1 LEYAILA
8 SGVIAVI
15 MLVLVLAKLSGRTG
29 DAERA
34 QRLEHEIS
42 ALRTELGASIQQTSI
57 ALSGL
62 ITKSDAD
69 MRQDVADRISKG
81 LTDMRDRIEVELKS
95 GRDESAKSVT
105 NTTEAVIKR
114 LNDFGRLTEER
125 ILGLEKKTAE
135 SLEAIRGKVDERLMA
150 IGEQVRA
157 KLDENIKEGFSHF
170 EKVQEYL
177 KKAELQLVSVT
188 TLGNSV
194 NELNSLLKLP
204 HLRGGFGEVSLEL
217 LLAEMPS
224 ELYETQA
231 MVVPNARERVDVLI
245 KLPGASLPID
255 SKFPREQ
262 VMPLFEDP
270 DDAKLANAR
279 KTLSS
284 VVRGLARDI
293 AAKYIK
299 PEHGTTDMALM
310 YLPSETLY
318 FEVVRDADLWG
329 ALQKLKVYPV
339 SPNTFAITLKGMSLS
354 YNYYMMARNLQKTIE
369 DIRKADKHFNHFR
382 ERFERVG
389 LELDRAK
396 DAYGK
401 ANTHLDRFTSSVGK
415 LNPDEAAMETPD
427 GLDSGDSDLFG
438 TKNLN

>member
-1 LEYAILA
+1 
-8 SGVIAVI
+8 
-15 MLVLVLAKLSGRTG
+15 
-29 DAERA
+29 
-34 QRLEHEIS
+34 
-42 ALRTELGASIQQTSI
+42 
-57 ALSGL
+57 
-62 ITKSDAD
+62 
-69 MRQDVADRISKG
+69 
-81 LTDMRDRIEVELKS
+81 MRDRIEVELKS

-427 GLDSGDSDLFG
+427 GPDSGDSDLFG

>member
-8 SGVIAVI
+8 TGIAAVI
-15 MLVLVLAKLSGRTG
+15 LLILVLSKLSGKG
-29 DAERA
+29 AEAARI
-34 QRLEHEIS
+34 EHEVS
-42 ALRTELGASIQQTSI
+42 AMRAELGSSIQQTSI

-69 MRQDVADRISKG
+69 MRQEVADRISKG
-81 LTDMRDRIEVELKS
+81 LTELRDRIEAELRT
-95 GRDESAKSVT
+95 GREESAKSVSD
-105 NTTEAVIKR
+105 TTETVIKR
-114 LNDFGRLTEER
+114 LNDFGRLTEDR
-125 ILGLEKKTAE
+125 IIALEKKTTE
-135 SLEAIRGKVDERLMA
+135 SLESIRGKVDERLTA
-150 IGEQVRA
+150 IGEQVRV

-177 KKAELQLVSVT
+177 KKAELQLVGVT
-188 TLGNSV
+188 TLGESV
-194 NELNSLLKLP
+194 NELNNLLKLP
-204 HLRGGFGEVSLEL
+204 HLRGGFGEASLEL

-231 MVVPNARERVDVLI
+231 AVEPNARERVDVLI

-262 VMPLFEDP
+262 VMPLFESSDE
-270 DDAKLANAR
+270 AGLAGAR
-279 KTLSS
+279 KTLSG

-293 AAKYIK
+293 ASKYIK

-318 FEVVRDADLWG
+318 FEVVRDASVWE

-339 SPNTFAITLKGMSLS
+339 SPNTLAVTLKGMSLS

-369 DIRKADKHFNHFR
+369 DIRKAEKHFGHFR

-389 LELDRAK
+389 QELDKAK

-401 ANTHLDRFTSSVGK
+401 ANTHLDRFTSSVSK
-415 LNPDEAAMETPD
+415 LNPSDAA
-427 GLDSGDSDLFG
+427 LDSPDAALSSDNDLFG
-438 TKNLN
+438 QKPN